1 MRKPQT
7 TGRRSLS
14 ALLSRF
20 RRDGEGATALEYGI
34 LMMMIGVALLGLSTL
49 TNVANKEN
57 ATFNAI
63 SDSLK

>member
-1 MRKPQT
+1 MRTPQT
-7 TGRRSLS
+7 TGRRRAS
-14 ALLSRF
+14 ALFSRF
-20 RRDGEGATALEYGI
+20 RKDGRGATALEYGI

-63 SDSLK
+63 TDNLK